1 MRYRMILEFEC
12 GGLVSMPEIL
22 SDISGRLEG
31 FPVVFMD
38 LRRADMRS
46 VMEVIA
52 DAPSE
57 ADVVRCFEE
66 LPLPPG
72 VNAFDEAMKFYNFNK
87 ASGWKRA
94 YEWKALTRAWV
105 ARIRVDGKAQS
116 FDVDEFFSAALAAAE
131 KEVRGKSEE

>member
-12 GGLVSMPEIL
+12 AGLAGMPEIL

-31 FPVVFMD
+31 LPVLFID
-38 LRRADMRS
+38 LRRADAAQS
-46 VMEVIA
+46 VMMAVA

-57 ADVVRCFEE
+57 ADVVRFFKA

-87 ASGWKRA
+87 AQGWKRA
-94 YEWKALTRAWV
+94 YEWRALARAWV

-116 FDVDEFFSAALAAAE
+116 FDVDEFFSAALKKSYE
-131 KEVRGKSEE
+131 KQP